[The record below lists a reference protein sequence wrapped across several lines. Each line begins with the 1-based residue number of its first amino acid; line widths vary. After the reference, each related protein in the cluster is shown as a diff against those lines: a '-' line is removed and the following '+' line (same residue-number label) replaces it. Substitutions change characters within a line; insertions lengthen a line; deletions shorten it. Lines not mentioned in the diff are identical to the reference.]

1 MPNITSDIPSPAK
14 LKVGMIGG
22 GEGAYFASLHRA
34 AMRLSNRYEL
44 VAGVFSS
51 HPEKSLVA
59 GHALGVSH
67 SRIYASAQQ
76 MASAEAGR
84 ADPID
89 AVIIV
94 TPNHLH
100 FEACQAFLR
109 AGIAVICDK
118 PLVNEI
124 YQANE
129 LKRLAAERN
138 TFFALTYTYQG
149 YPMVREARRRI
160 QDGAIGEVRFIQVQ
174 YLLEWLAPGVE
185 SLNASLAWRG
195 ERDKAGISS
204 VVGDIGTH
212 AFNLMEFLTGQR
224 ATALSATLSNKVPGW
239 PMDDNCVAQFEFSQ
253 DIEGLMWVSFAA
265 PGHRNG
271 LTFKVIG
278 SRASLEWSQESPEL
292 LHLKPVDSAE
302 LILRRGQADNLEA
315 QAFSSLPAGCSEGY
329 LEALAIL
336 YQDFAVAIA
345 AGDRGPGALRVP
357 VPDLEQGC
365 RGVELAHLC
374 FESSTHRKWVRF
386 AR

>member
-1 MPNITSDIPSPAK
+1 MPNITNDIPRPAA

-34 AMRLSNRYEL
+34 AMRLCNRYRL

-51 HPEKSLVA
+51 QPEKSLVA
-59 GHALGVSH
+59 GQALGVD
-67 SRIYASAQQ
+67 AQRVYTSVEA
-76 MASAEAGR
+76 MARAEAGR
-84 ADPID
+84 LD
-89 AVIIV
+89 AVVVV

-100 FEACQAFLR
+100 FEACEAFLE

-118 PLVNEI
+118 PLVNQLE
-124 YQANE
+124 QAQ
-129 LKRLAAERN
+129 RLAELAARRN

-160 QDGAIGEVRFIQVQ
+160 LDGSIGQVRFIQVE

-185 SLNASLAWRG
+185 TLNPSLAWRG
-195 ERDKAGISS
+195 DPAKAGASS

-224 ATALSATLSNKVPGW
+224 ARALSATLGNKVPGW
-239 PMDDNCVAQFEFSQ
+239 QMDDHCVAQLAFA
-253 DIEGLMWVSFAA
+253 DGLDGLMWLSFAA

-271 LTFKVIG
+271 LKFKVVG
-278 SRASLEWSQESPEL
+278 SRASLEWSQELPEL
-292 LHLKPVDSAE
+292 LHLKPLDGAE
-302 LILRRGQADNLEA
+302 SILRRGQADNPEA
-315 QAFSSLPAGCSEGY
+315 LACSSLPAGCSEGY

-336 YQDFAVAIA
+336 YQDFAVAISSGEDWNSA
-345 AGDRGPGALRVP
+345 TP
-357 VPDLEQGC
+357 VPLPDLQQGI

-374 FESSTHRKWVRF
+374 VASSAQRQWLEF
-386 AR
+386 AP